1 MAATTC
7 GISAN
12 DSIKALESFNGVRR
26 RLEYKGEHSG
36 VKIYDDFAHHPT
48 AITYASEAIR
58 NEFKE
63 NKILGI
69 IELGS
74 NTMSSG
80 SHGNAIFDSVTAFD
94 KVIWLDHNKVIKDDE
109 SFNRH
114 DECIS
119 NIKTIIKDYDVAL
132 LMTNKDS
139 SKLYGPIIDFLS

>member
-1 MAATTC
+1 M
-7 GISAN
+7 
-12 DSIKALESFNGVRR
+12 RR

-48 AITYASEAIR
+48 AISYASEAIR

-63 NKILGI
+63 KRILGI

-80 SHGNAIFDSVTAFD
+80 SHGNAIYDSVTVLD
-94 KVIWLDHNKVIKDDE
+94 EVIWLDRNKVIKDVK
-109 SFNRH
+109 SFNSH
-114 DECIS
+114 NECIAK
-119 NIKTIIKDYDVAL
+119 IKSIIKDYDVAL

-139 SKLYGPIIDFLS
+139 SKLFEPIINFLS